1 MIPIFRAW
9 DKVNEEM
16 LNVDIIDLFLEEIR
30 VLKKEQ
36 KQKNF
41 FKSLYEISQDSPDR
55 ILFGNQICKELTL
68 NIPLDALEEIR
79 EWGEE

>member
-36 KQKNF
+36 K
-41 FKSLYEISQDSPDR
+41 LY
-55 ILFGNQICKELTL
+55 
-68 NIPLDALEEIR
+68 
-79 EWGEE
+79 

>member
-1 MIPIFRAW
+1 MIS
-9 DKVNEEM
+9 
-16 LNVDIIDLFLEEIR
+16 
-30 VLKKEQ
+30 KEQ